1 MVYCKIFQKNIL
13 KCDIVD
19 TNLHTSCTPGTI
31 QTNNTA
37 SLLYGSRLNKQMS
50 GMHKKA
56 NRHIFKSFDLMYD
69 VFYAGE
75 CMKFIP
81 YETKLMSTKARVLGS
96 LEVYFT

>member
-1 MVYCKIFQKNIL
+1 M
-13 KCDIVD
+13 D

-37 SLLYGSRLNKQMS
+37 SLLYGSRLNKQMG
-50 GMHKKA
+50 GMYKKA
-56 NRHIFKSFDLMYD
+56 NRHIFKSFDLMYY

-81 YETKLMSTKARVLGS
+81 YETKANECKGKSFRIS
-96 LEVYFT
+96 